1 LNVALQREVSPIPPG
16 RYWINVLGVD
26 AMREFQEWVRD
37 MAGGVQIETVS
48 LDEDATPPVEFVI
61 FQVPE
66 GRSPF
71 LNAHVFGFPNHAP
84 ANVRSSSDVEQS
96 PKADIKSPVEEVEAF
111 GSGLFSDAKALVLLV
126 LLFFGLKGK

>member
-1 LNVALQREVSPIPPG
+1 VAQQQDVSPIPPG

-26 AMREFQEWVRD
+26 NMRDFKDWVRD
-37 MAGGVQIETVS
+37 MQGGVQVEAAS
-48 LDEDATPPVEFVI
+48 LDQEADPPVEFVI
-61 FQVPE
+61 FHVPE

-71 LNAHVFGFPNHAP
+71 LNAYKFGFPNFAP
-84 ANVRSSSDVEQS
+84 ASVTQSSDVEQS
-96 PKADIKSPVEEVEAF
+96 PKADIKSPLEEIESF